1 LARLIADADVLVENI
16 GAGSLERLGF
26 GMEEL
31 HRIRPELVVLRVSM
45 AGQEGPDAALP
56 GYAPQSTSIGGLD
69 VLAGY
74 PGEPPLGMVAL
85 NLGDITV
92 ASFGAVALLAAL
104 HRARKHGLG
113 TVIDLSMIEV
123 HTATIAPLF
132 AARQLDDT
140 DLSPIGNGHRVHF
153 PHGMYPSAGDDAWI
167 SIAVRDEQEWAALAE
182 IVDAPAEIANRND
195 AARRREVAA
204 DIEQLITAWTRTR
217 PADEATE
224 QMQAAGIAAAPA
236 YGAEELMID
245 PHARDR
251 DVVVEL
257 DHHLIGF
264 VPVYGSPLHAQ
275 PPVAAVTMRAPDL
288 GEHTLEILGELGI
301 DDDEIAKLAQSG
313 AFDGLDPFS
322 LAIKETA

>member
-1 LARLIADADVLVENI
+1 
-16 GAGSLERLGF
+16 
-26 GMEEL
+26 
-31 HRIRPELVVLRVSM
+31 
-45 AGQEGPDAALP
+45 
-56 GYAPQSTSIGGLD
+56 
-69 VLAGY
+69 
-74 PGEPPLGMVAL
+74 
-85 NLGDITV
+85 
-92 ASFGAVALLAAL
+92 
-104 HRARKHGLG
+104 
-113 TVIDLSMIEV
+113 
-123 HTATIAPLF
+123 
-132 AARQLDDT
+132 
-140 DLSPIGNGHRVHF
+140 
-153 PHGMYPSAGDDAWI
+153 MYPSAGDDAWI

-236 YGAEELMID
+236 YGVEELMID